1 MCGDSNVAHHEIDL
15 ANPKGNL
22 KTAGFTKE
30 ERDSFTTLLE
40 ENKFVDSFRELYP
53 EMKDAYSY
61 WFYRFNAQ
69 AKNKGWRLDYFVI
82 SHGLMEHVCDHV
94 IRSQVYGSDHCPIV
108 LLIVITLSPPKLI

>member
-1 MCGDSNVAHHEIDL
+1 MILFHFLDL

-61 WFYRFNAQ
+61 WSYHFNAR
-69 AKNKGWRLDYFVI
+69 AKDGKWSSLNLALEIYTHYTWTDK
-82 SHGLMEHVCDHV
+82 
-94 IRSQVYGSDHCPIV
+94 
-108 LLIVITLSPPKLI
+108 